1 MISPTMMME
10 TEVDTDPETQE
21 ESDERNNIYEEV
33 LNSDT
38 CRRRHGRTKLA
49 ATSSIYRNS
58 WWEGSASRYQVLMKK
73 QEILNIPQTMATFLS
88 SFSPVFLTTLS
99 PFSPPV
105 TN

>member
-10 TEVDTDPETQE
+10 TEVDTDTETQE

-49 ATSSIYRNS
+49 ATSSIYRYS
-58 WWEGSASRYQVLMKK
+58 WWEGSASRYQV
-73 QEILNIPQTMATFLS
+73 
-88 SFSPVFLTTLS
+88 
-99 PFSPPV
+99 
-105 TN
+105 

>member
-49 ATSSIYRNS
+49 ATSSIYRSS

-73 QEILNIPQTMATFLS
+73 QIKHFTSCGYFFPLY
-88 SFSPVFLTTLS
+88 TTCNFKSAL
-99 PFSPPV
+99 FR
-105 TN
+105 TIT

>member
-1 MISPTMMME
+1 MISQFTQYDIDDDSRFSEMISPTMMME
-10 TEVDTDPETQE
+10 TEVDTDTETQE

-58 WWEGSASRYQVLMKK
+58 WWEGSAGRYQV
-73 QEILNIPQTMATFLS
+73 
-88 SFSPVFLTTLS
+88 
-99 PFSPPV
+99 
-105 TN
+105 

>member
-49 ATSSIYRNS
+49 ATSSIYRSS
-58 WWEGSASRYQVLMKK
+58 WWEGSASRYQV
-73 QEILNIPQTMATFLS
+73 E
-88 SFSPVFLTTLS
+88 
-99 PFSPPV
+99 
-105 TN
+105 

>member
-38 CRRRHGRTKLA
+38 CRRGHGRTKLA

-58 WWEGSASRYQVLMKK
+58 WWEGSASRYQVMKK
-73 QEILNIPQTMATFLS
+73 QLKHFTSCGYFYS
-88 SFSPVFLTTLS
+88 GS
-99 PFSPPV
+99 
-105 TN
+105 

>member
-10 TEVDTDPETQE
+10 TEVDTDTETQE
-21 ESDERNNIYEEV
+21 ESEERSNIYEEV

-58 WWEGSASRYQVLMKK
+58 WWEGSAGRYQVIKK
-73 QEILNIPQTMATFLS
+73 QEISNIPHPVALWQLS
-88 SFSPVFLTTLS
+88 FFPYTTCHFKSAL
-99 PFSPPV
+99 FR
-105 TN
+105 TII

>member
-10 TEVDTDPETQE
+10 TEVDTDTETQE

-73 QEILNIPQTMATFLS
+73 QLKHFTSCGYFFPLY
-88 SFSPVFLTTLS
+88 TTCNFKSAL
-99 PFSPPV
+99 FR
-105 TN
+105 TIT